1 VSVSLRR
8 ALLFGA
14 AGAVLA
20 LAAAGAVAA
29 EPGSALEHFLD
40 GLKTLRA
47 DFTQSVT
54 DAQGQSTEHGSGTLL
69 VQRPGKFRWD
79 YLPQTVATGA
89 DVSPAAPPREPASG
103 QLLIADG
110 KNLWFY
116 DRELAQV
123 TVKPLAD
130 ALSST
135 PMMLLSGP
143 SSALQANFELS
154 DGGAHDGLQWTEVA
168 PRSGSGDF
176 KSAELGFAHDQL
188 ARMIVHDKL
197 GQTVRLEFTHA
208 QRNPALDAAAFAFK
222 PPPDVDVIGTP
233 QS

>member
-1 VSVSLRR
+1 VSVGLRR
-8 ALLFGA
+8 VLRSGA
-14 AGAVLA
+14 AAAVLA
-20 LAAAGAVAA
+20 LAAGSAIAA
-29 EPGSALEHFLD
+29 APGSALERFLD

-54 DAQGQSTEHGSGTLL
+54 DAQGQSSEHGSGTLL
-69 VQRPGKFRWD
+69 VQRPGEFRWD
-79 YLPQTVATGA
+79 YTPQAAAAAGA
-89 DVSPAAPPREPASG
+89 AAPPSAASG

-143 SSALQANFELS
+143 SSALEANFQIR
-154 DGGAHDGLQWTEVA
+154 DGGVHDGLQWSDVI

-176 KSAELGFAHDQL
+176 KSAELGFTHDQL
-188 ARMIVHDKL
+188 ARMIVHDQL

-208 QRNPALDAAAFAFK
+208 QRNPTIDAAAFAFK
-222 PPPDVDVIGTP
+222 PPADVDVIGTP

>member
-8 ALLFGA
+8 ALLSGA
-14 AGAVLA
+14 AGVVLA
-20 LAAAGAVAA
+20 LAASGAAQPV
-29 EPGSALEHFLD
+29 SALERFLD

-54 DAQGQSTEHGSGTLL
+54 DAQGQSAEHGSGTLL
-69 VQRPGKFRWD
+69 VQRPGEFRWD
-79 YLPQTVATGA
+79 YTPHTSASGATAAAPGA
-89 DVSPAAPPREPASG
+89 PAAG

-110 KNLWFY
+110 RNLWFY

-123 TVKPLAD
+123 TVKPLAE

-143 SSALQANFELS
+143 SSALQANFEIS
-154 DGGAHDGLQWTEVA
+154 DGATHDGLQWTEVT
-168 PRSGSGDF
+168 PRGGSGDF
-176 KSAELGFAHDQL
+176 QSAELGFAHDQL

-197 GQTVRLEFTHA
+197 GQTVRLDFTHA

-222 PPPDVDVIGTP
+222 PPPEVDVIGTP